1 MINLVN
7 IYLKNFSGY

>member
-7 IYLKNFSGY
+7 QMTSK